1 MNVYLLRRYL
11 LFVVS
16 LFINAL
22 GVAFITRALLGT
34 SPITSVT
41 YVLSLFTSLTMG
53 EWTIIVNVGFV
64 FLELFFMTR
73 NDLRTDLRIY
83 LLQIPISFCFGL
95 FIAPSMNKPK
105 QNEMGRTTLHLQM
118 PAAVLCS

>member
-22 GVAFITRALLGT
+22 GVAFITRAMLGT

-53 EWTIIVNVGFV
+53 EWTII
-64 FLELFFMTR
+64 
-73 NDLRTDLRIY
+73 
-83 LLQIPISFCFGL
+83 LLSLIHI
-95 FIAPSMNKPK
+95 
-105 QNEMGRTTLHLQM
+105 
-118 PAAVLCS
+118 

>member
-22 GVAFITRALLGT
+22 GVAFITRAMLGT

-53 EWTIIVNVGFV
+53 EWTIILNVGFV

-73 NDLRTDLRIY
+73 SDLRRDLRIY

-95 FIAPSMNKPK
+95 FID
-105 QNEMGRTTLHLQM
+105 GR
-118 PAAVLCS
+118 

>member
-95 FIAPSMNKPK
+95 FIDGAMSLLWWVEPVEYFSKL
-105 QNEMGRTTLHLQM
+105 G
-118 PAAVLCS
+118 